1 MYKRSL
7 YLDGPRI
14 LPTALLDIYET
25 KEKPR
30 IEIEQSEEN
39 LECKNEFDVH

>member
-1 MYKRSL
+1 L
-7 YLDGPRI
+7 YLDSPRI
-14 LPTALLDIYET
+14 LPTALLDIYKM

-39 LECKNEFDVH
+39 VECKRIFDVY